1 MNVSESLLS
10 SKKVSFL
17 DQLEMYSPSNY
28 LGKRPAL
35 VATNILSR
43 GIDNPNV
50 TLVINVDLPVKHSLS
65 RDDREVYPDPECFVH
80 RIGRSGRWTKKGAS
94 VSLISAAKNVDDLK
108 ILKEIEKTLFVTEDG
123 DVNRPMVMVAS
134 PSKLGEALANNFT
147 KIKA

>member
-1 MNVSESLLS
+1 MMVQTRQKRILTS
-10 SKKVSFL
+10 
-17 DQLEMYSPSNY
+17 M

-50 TLVINVDLPVKHSLS
+50 TLVINVDLPQKHSLS

-94 VSLISAAKNVDDLK
+94 VSLICAAPEQPDIK
-108 ILKEIEKTLFVTEDG
+108 ILKDIERALFVTPDG
-123 DVNRPMVMVAS
+123 GVNRPMIMVPDA
-134 PSKLGEALANNFT
+134 SKLGEYLAKNLT
-147 KIKA
+147 AIQ